1 MDNSQKR
8 AAERAANKLLKAA
21 GYSTKGTSLRQE
33 MKKRREKADAADVVA
48 LREET
53 LSAQRVERE
62 RLNVALISADAG
74 LRKLAHTLDET

>member
-33 MKKRREKADAADVVA
+33 MKKRREKAHAA
-48 LREET
+48 RQGKKT
-53 LSAQRVERE
+53 GKMRGS
-62 RLNVALISADAG
+62 
-74 LRKLAHTLDET
+74 LAR